1 MCIGSLVIGQKKNVD
16 SSCSPV
22 CGKPK
27 RKLPRSTMNKLLLV
41 SDDCSSHTC
50 ELQFGPRVAEERRER
65 KQQIKKRKKR
75 KPDRTRNWEA
85 QLDRFCE
92 KKSMSKET
100 EQRMMKKNIGA
111 YASKH
116 LRNVKTHL
124 LSDLGMKKLLAFMRD
139 KVLERVKIFTV
150 PKGL

>member
-1 MCIGSLVIGQKKNVD
+1 
-16 SSCSPV
+16 
-22 CGKPK
+22 
-27 RKLPRSTMNKLLLV
+27 
-41 SDDCSSHTC
+41 
-50 ELQFGPRVAEERRER
+50 
-65 KQQIKKRKKR
+65 
-75 KPDRTRNWEA
+75 
-85 QLDRFCE
+85 
-92 KKSMSKET
+92 MSKET

-116 LRNVKTHL
+116 LRNVETHL